1 MAAHAAADDASVEAL
16 LIIETEVL
24 LRERDVRLIRLRAP
38 EGEGGIVVRAG
49 IADTVEVAAVRQI
62 VARVARV
69 KRKLQ
74 DLHAGK
80 AGIVQQLHD
89 LRRGIAQV
97 LGDEVKVTKPAG
109 QHADE

>member
-1 MAAHAAADDASVEAL
+1 MAAHAAADDAGIEAL
-16 LIIETEVL
+16 FVVETEVL
-24 LRERDVRLIRLRAP
+24 FGKGDVRLVCLRAP
-38 EGEGGIVVRAG
+38 EGEGRVVVRAG

-69 KRKLQ
+69 KRKFQ
-74 DLHAGK
+74 NFHAGK

-97 LGDEVKVTKPAG
+97 LGDEVKVTEPAG
-109 QHADE
+109 